1 MAFGQAITMIPRTLS
16 ASSLSV
22 AQRCMARWK
31 TEYFDRVRGPG
42 GSAANLG
49 TTCHAALESFINN
62 CFGGTLPPLPAE
74 FNMLVAYY
82 NQHFIAI
89 YGPDLSVPH
98 YQEGLDMLAN
108 WYNRTVKS
116 GDLASREI
124 ISTERKEKF
133 DLPVMIGGIR
143 QTLIFNFIMDRLDKI
158 GPDEYEIVDYKT
170 QQARV
175 DASELKQKLQAKV
188 YAMAVQIKY
197 PEAKK
202 IWVTFDLLR
211 HEPVSVAFNKEE
223 NTNTWKELKNLAQM
237 IVDTEPSDARETIN
251 AECRFCVR
259 KATCTTLQSN
269 IAGGGIHSITE
280 IGQAV
285 HLYKKLKQ
293 QQSGVTQLLG
303 ELEEFV
309 MMYAA
314 DKEITEWDESGT
326 PVKITQ
332 SGRRVVRD
340 PEAAAELVGPEIMK
354 KYGSLGVTDIEKIIK
369 SGEVDAETAAS
380 LKKLMVRQ
388 PGKIS
393 VNIKTY

>member
-1 MAFGQAITMIPRTLS
+1 MIPRTLS
-16 ASSLSV
+16 ASSLGV
-22 AQRCMARWK
+22 AQNCMARWK

-42 GSAANLG
+42 GSAADLG
-49 TTCHAALESFINN
+49 TTCHAALESFIND
-62 CFGGTLPPLPAE
+62 CFMKHDKLPAE
-74 FNMLVAYY
+74 FVLLTAYY
-82 NQHFIAI
+82 NQHFAAI

-98 YQEGLDMLAN
+98 YQEGLDMLAS

-116 GDLASREI
+116 GQLSDRKI

-133 DLPVMIGGIR
+133 ELPVRVGGLT
-143 QTLIFNFIMDRLDKI
+143 QTITFNFIMDRLDEI
-158 GPDEYEIVDYKT
+158 GPDEYEIVDYKS
-170 QQARV
+170 QKARV
-175 DASELKQKLQAKV
+175 DASELKQKLQAQV

-197 PEAKK
+197 PNAKK

-211 HEPVSVAFNKEE
+211 HEPVSVSFKKEE
-223 NTNTWKELKNLAQM
+223 NANTWRKLKNLAQM
-237 IVDTEPSDARETIN
+237 IVDTDPGAAQETIN

-259 KATCTTLQSN
+259 KASCKTLQSN
-269 IAGGGIHSITE
+269 ITGGGIHSITD

-285 HLYKKLKQ
+285 DLYKKLKN
-293 QQSGVTQLLG
+293 QQSGVNELL
-303 ELEEFV
+303 EQLEEFV

-314 DKEITEWDESGT
+314 DKEITEWNESGT

-332 SGRRVVRD
+332 SGRRIVRD

-354 KYGSLGVTDIEKIIK
+354 KYGSLGVTTLDNIIK
-369 SGEVDAETAAS
+369 SGQVDDDTAIK
-380 LKKLMVRQ
+380 LKKLLVRE